1 MLGHKTNLN
10 KVRKI
15 EISSSIFS
23 DHSGMDLEINYK
35 KKTEKHTNMW
45 KLINMLLDNEWVN
58 NRVKGEIKNTLRQM
72 KMKTQ

>member
-10 KVRKI
+10 KFRKI
-15 EISSSIFS
+15 EITSSIFS